1 VLSFVVDRAI
11 FGKEVFEK
19 VLSDPALHLITWE
32 KGYQRQ
38 DWPPPGGI
46 SGSMVIE
53 RARNR
58 ADDIRSYHLE
68 YWDRPW
74 PKDPRLR
81 QIVVQGT
88 NPRGRVIQVS
98 ILTDD
103 QQSAALAIIR
113 LMFGR
118 WVQENDF
125 KYLDKH
131 FGINQ
136 ITSYGVTGY
145 EELRQQVEDRQV
157 RSVEAK
163 ALVEQRRQN
172 RAAQSRLLLLQSK
185 GEHQESQRQQRI
197 NELEQ
202 QPDADPPQKEL
213 ARLRQV
219 QRRWEST
226 RGARQ
231 EQIQK
236 LSGELAQ
243 LELKTQEVQQ
253 TESRLERMI
262 AEKMVRLDP
271 EKKRLMDS
279 LRVIARNIFYQAL
292 QPFKKAYNNYRDDHD
307 QFRQLTQASGVLE
320 VGPEVVVVHL
330 MPRVGYP
337 PQVRRILATVLE
349 GINAQEP
356 VLPDGSGRR
365 LKLRLA
371 QRSEMKLS
379 IHPSG

>member
-1 VLSFVVDRAI
+1 MQA
-11 FGKEVFEK
+11 
-19 VLSDPALHLITWE
+19 
-32 KGYQRQ
+32 
-38 DWPPPGGI
+38 
-46 SGSMVIE
+46 
-53 RARNR
+53 
-58 ADDIRSYHLE
+58 
-68 YWDRPW
+68 
-74 PKDPRLR
+74 
-81 QIVVQGT
+81 T

-103 QQSAALAIIR
+103 SKSAALGIIR

-118 WVQENDF
+118 WVQ
-125 KYLDKH
+125 
-131 FGINQ
+131 
-136 ITSYGVTGY
+136 S
-145 EELRQQVEDRQV
+145 
-157 RSVEAK
+157 
-163 ALVEQRRQN
+163 
-172 RAAQSRLLLLQSK
+172 
-185 GEHQESQRQQRI
+185 
-197 NELEQ
+197 
-202 QPDADPPQKEL
+202 
-213 ARLRQV
+213 
-219 QRRWEST
+219 RWEST
-226 RGARQ
+226 RLARQ
-231 EQIQK
+231 EQIHQ
-236 LSGELAQ
+236 LSSQLAQ
-243 LELKTQEVQQ
+243 LELKAQETQQ

-279 LRVIARNIFYQAL
+279 LRVIARNLFYQAL

-320 VGPEVVVVHL
+320 VRPEVVVVHL

-337 PQVRRILATVLE
+337 PQVRRIIGTVLD